1 MEVCDNW
8 QSACLENKWS
18 VKRLGGS
25 SPSASALIQKETPI
39 KLGEVTV
46 GNQCVVTYLS
56 VSLIKAKHQSC
67 TGQWNVSIIRRE
79 QPARSRGSLLNFT
92 FKLLDWGRNPASPLT
107 IQDYGGTGRHVCLRS
122 IFHGVRVRV
131 PLVLLYYNRFD
142 GHKNRSSIRE
152 EQTVLLQ

>member
-18 VKRLGGS
+18 VKRLVGS

-46 GNQCVVTYLS
+46 GNEQ
-56 VSLIKAKHQSC
+56 VSITQSRLKDYSC

-131 PLVLLYYNRFD
+131 PLVLQ
-142 GHKNRSSIRE
+142 KNYSSCQLRC
-152 EQTVLLQ
+152 TAV